1 MTIEKIHNDPRLTR
15 LALAI
20 GAAITQ
26 HTMTDPMPVEDV
38 IGVLGFCAGSAM
50 GQKEAKRFKA
60 RELRQM
66 CIANIDHGLS
76 SALGAGKPL
85 IILPN

>member
-15 LALAI
+15 LAIAI
-20 GAAITQ
+20 GAAIRD
-26 HTMTDPMPVEDV
+26 HTMTEPMPFEDI

-50 GQKEAKRFKA
+50 GQEPARRFKKS
-60 RELRQM
+60 ELRQM
-66 CIANIDHGLS
+66 CISNIDHGLS
-76 SALGAGKPL
+76 SALQSGRPL